1 MNSTLLYAANMLRYV
16 VLPSLSEKKAAIIH
30 DINIIQQH
38 LGKGPIDPDQFETLM
53 SADLTDLQRVVNDQA
68 SALERAR
75 LAL

>member
-30 DINIIQQH
+30 DINIIQKH
-38 LGKGPIDPDQFETLM
+38 IGKGPVDPHQFELLM
-53 SADLTDLQRVVNDQA
+53 ECDIEQLKRIVNDQA
-68 SALERAR
+68 DTLERAR

>member
-16 VLPSLSEKKAAIIH
+16 VLPSLNEKKGALIAE
-30 DINIIQQH
+30 INIIQKH
-38 LGKGPIDPDQFETLM
+38 LGKNPVDPDQFERLM
-53 SADLTDLQRVVNDQA
+53 SADIDELQRVVNDQS